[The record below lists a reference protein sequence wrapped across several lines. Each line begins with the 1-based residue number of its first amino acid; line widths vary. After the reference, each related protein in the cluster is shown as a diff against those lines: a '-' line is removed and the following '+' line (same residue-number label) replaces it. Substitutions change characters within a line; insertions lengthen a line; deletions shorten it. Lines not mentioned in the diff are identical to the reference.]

1 MADAAGNRFVSL
13 LSLMARLRGDGGCP
27 WDREQTRASLKPY
40 LLEEAYEVLEAIDE
54 GSRDHLVEELG
65 DLLFQVV
72 FHCQLG
78 AETEEFTID
87 DVIGQLCAKMTR
99 RHPHVFGD
107 RVVADSRE
115 ALAQWE
121 QIKHEEASG
130 KDRAGSALDGVP
142 AALPALLRAQR
153 LQTKAARVG
162 FDWTR
167 WQDAWSKVQEEMG
180 EAGEALEAGDDDRRA
195 GGSAVLDGQRGPAA
209 RHGCRRVPATV
220 LREVHPTIRE
230 GGGGDEGRGTV
241 GHRGIDGRP
250 RSGVGS
256 GESAGR
262 RGSSRDREAAMKCK
276 IGKTTVVVER
286 GDITEAEVDAVVNPA
301 NDELLMGTGVASALK
316 RKGGVVIEEDALRQG
331 PIEIG
336 EAVLTVAGNLAAT
349 HVIHA
354 VTMGK
359 DLKADPEKITAATRA
374 TLAIA
379 EKHKLS
385 SLAFPAL
392 GSGIGGVPA
401 AQSADAVMST
411 VIDHVKRGNSSLEKV
426 LFVLYEDQAQKA
438 FSEVLKRLGGVR

>member
-1 MADAAGNRFVSL
+1 MNVPVVYNADAYTSRSSMADAAGNRFVSL

-40 LLEEAYEVLEAIDE
+40 LVEEAYEVLEAIDE

-121 QIKHEEASG
+121 QIKHEESSG

-180 EAGEALEAGDDDRRA
+180 EAGEALEAGDDDRAADELGDLLFSMVNVARLRGMDAEECLRRSSEKFTRRFGKVEAEMRA
-195 GGSAVLDGQRGPAA
+195 GGRSVTEASTEDLDRAWEAVKA
-209 RHGCRRVPATV
+209 
-220 LREVHPTIRE
+220 RE
-230 GGGGDEGRGTV
+230 GADL
-241 GHRGIDGRP
+241 P
-250 RSGVGS
+250 
-256 GESAGR
+256 
-262 RGSSRDREAAMKCK
+262 
-276 IGKTTVVVER
+276 
-286 GDITEAEVDAVVNPA
+286 
-301 NDELLMGTGVASALK
+301 GTG
-316 RKGGVVIEEDALRQG
+316 
-331 PIEIG
+331 
-336 EAVLTVAGNLAAT
+336 
-349 HVIHA
+349 
-354 VTMGK
+354 
-359 DLKADPEKITAATRA
+359 TR
-374 TLAIA
+374 
-379 EKHKLS
+379 
-385 SLAFPAL
+385 P
-392 GSGIGGVPA
+392 
-401 AQSADAVMST
+401 
-411 VIDHVKRGNSSLEKV
+411 
-426 LFVLYEDQAQKA
+426 
-438 FSEVLKRLGGVR
+438 

>member
-153 LQTKAARVG
+153 LQTKALFSMVNVARLRG
-162 FDWTR
+162 MDAEECLRRSSEKFTR
-167 WQDAWSKVQEEMG
+167 RFGKVEAEM
-180 EAGEALEAGDDDRRA
+180 RA
-195 GGSAVLDGQRGPAA
+195 GGRSVTEASTEDLDRAWEAVKA
-209 RHGCRRVPATV
+209 
-220 LREVHPTIRE
+220 RE
-230 GGGGDEGRGTV
+230 GADL
-241 GHRGIDGRP
+241 P
-250 RSGVGS
+250 
-256 GESAGR
+256 
-262 RGSSRDREAAMKCK
+262 
-276 IGKTTVVVER
+276 
-286 GDITEAEVDAVVNPA
+286 
-301 NDELLMGTGVASALK
+301 GTGK
-316 RKGGVVIEEDALRQG
+316 R
-331 PIEIG
+331 P
-336 EAVLTVAGNLAAT
+336 
-349 HVIHA
+349 
-354 VTMGK
+354 
-359 DLKADPEKITAATRA
+359 
-374 TLAIA
+374 
-379 EKHKLS
+379 
-385 SLAFPAL
+385 
-392 GSGIGGVPA
+392 
-401 AQSADAVMST
+401 
-411 VIDHVKRGNSSLEKV
+411 
-426 LFVLYEDQAQKA
+426 
-438 FSEVLKRLGGVR
+438 